1 MDVRPVLSPS
11 RPDEGGEGSV
21 LRSALGAELNLTIDH
36 IPEGRPN
43 RPGSPLRAKYITVH
57 NTANPAKGADAEAHA
72 RFVKQ
77 SGYYLLA
84 GRKSYVS
91 WHYTVD
97 DDSVVRHLPLNEVGF
112 HAGSREGNASSIGI
126 EICMNAGID
135 QPRAFDRAA
144 KLIAC
149 LCFDMGLD
157 PASAVKPHLH
167 WSGKACPALL
177 LDKGKIGATWQA
189 FIDRIVALEASLV
202 TGGEAPKPA
211 PAPAQPGPVI
221 APVPAASPDAGR
233 IAALIEQGST
243 AAGLAA
249 ARATAAKHWKPYP
262 SNGCAYHL
270 SALLRQAGI
279 AVKTE
284 GSAGK
289 LAAQIEARGWRRIPV
304 GGQQPGDVGVTYDH
318 DPTPPGAD
326 HIYLVVA
333 TKGAD
338 EMRIADNQHKAN
350 APHRRFASGRGK
362 TPTAYFLR
370 A

>member
-1 MDVRPVLSPS
+1 M
-11 RPDEGGEGSV
+11 
-21 LRSALGAELNLTIDH
+21 LRGQLGSALNLKIDQ
-36 IPEGRPN
+36 IAEGRPN
-43 RPGSPLRAKYITVH
+43 RPGSPLSPKFITIH
-57 NTANPAKGADAEAHA
+57 NTSNPARGADAEAHA
-72 RFVKQ
+72 SFVKNI
-77 SGYYLLA
+77 GYYVHN
-84 GRKSYVS
+84 GKKSWVS

-97 DDSVVRHLPLNEVGF
+97 DDSIVRHLPLNEVGF

-135 QPRAFDRAA
+135 QPRAFDRAV

-157 PASAVKPHLH
+157 PASAVKPHMH

-177 LDKGKIGATWQA
+177 LDKGKIGKTWQD
-189 FIDRIVALEASLV
+189 FVDRIVALEASLV
-202 TGGEAPKPA
+202 TGGESVAAAGAVPVRPRPLFAAPVPA
-211 PAPAQPGPVI
+211 PAPTQAL
-221 APVPAASPDAGR
+221 SPDAGR
-233 IAALIEQGST
+233 IAALILQGST
-243 AAGLAA
+243 VAGLKA
-249 ARATAAKHWKPYP
+249 ARLTAAKNWKPYP

-270 SALLRQAGI
+270 SALLQQAGI

-284 GSAGK
+284 GGAGE
-289 LAAQIEARGWRRIPV
+289 LAAQLEARGWRRVAV
-304 GGQQPGDVGVTYDH
+304 GGQRAGDVGVTYDH

-333 TKGAD
+333 TKGPD
-338 EMRIADNQHKAN
+338 EMVIADNQRKADLTR
-350 APHRRFASGRGK
+350 ARFASGKGK

>member
-1 MDVRPVLSPS
+1 MSTALAALPRM
-11 RPDEGGEGSV
+11 
-21 LRSALGAELNLTIDH
+21 LRSALGAELNLKIDH

-43 RPGSPLRAKYITVH
+43 RPGAPLRPKCITVH
-57 NTANPAKGADAEAHA
+57 NTANTAKGADAEAHA
-72 RFVKQ
+72 RFVKNT
-77 SGYYLLA
+77 GYYLLA
-84 GRKSYVS
+84 GRKRYVS

-97 DDSVVRHLPLNEVGF
+97 DASIVRHLPLNEAGL

-126 EICMNAGID
+126 EICMHAGID
-135 QPRAFDRAA
+135 QDRAFDRAA

-149 LCFDMGLD
+149 LCFDLGLD

-167 WSGKACPALL
+167 WSGKACPELL
-177 LDKGKIGATWQA
+177 LDQGKVGAKWQE
-189 FIDRIVALEASLV
+189 FIARILALEARLV
-202 TGGEAPKPA
+202 KGGEGSVAAPPLA
-211 PAPAQPGPVI
+211 AIPPVT
-221 APVPAASPDAGR
+221 SPDAER

-304 GGQQPGDVGVTYDH
+304 GGQRPGDVGVTYDR

-326 HIYLVVA
+326 HIYLVIA

-350 APHRRFASGRGK
+350 APHRRFASGMGK